1 MRCVHVHT
9 HTHTHTHDRCRLFLK
24 DPSYPLRDPRAFAD
38 KLTEAVLE
46 TAAASAQQLSSPQPP
61 QHPQQQR
68 QQQQQQQQQHTLQ
81 GSDQPPQHPQQQQ
94 QQQQQHTLQGS
105 DQPRL
110 VLLCRCLVALLQQH
124 VLLGD
129 HLTTTGLLPRYLNC
143 ANMRVILTPC

>member
-68 QQQQQQQQQHTLQ
+68 QQQQQQQ
-81 GSDQPPQHPQQQQ
+81 
-94 QQQQQHTLQGS
+94 HTLQGS